1 MAAALIKADDGL
13 AVQQRD
19 GLGGFVAV
27 MPGRFHANDLRHL
40 DVKPADTRKRV
51 PHMLA
56 LHLKLLFVAHML
68 GAAAA
73 ATRIIRAGRRLP
85 PLARGYDLQKLAKGM
100 RFLRFDDQGLDL
112 LTGQGAGDKNNLA
125 LMPAY
130 TFGFAAEGVYGQGQH
145 LIFLQGTSPCS

>member
-1 MAAALIKADDGL
+1 
-13 AVQQRD
+13 
-19 GLGGFVAV
+19 

-56 LHLKLLFVAHML
+56 LHLKLCPVAHVL

-73 ATRIIRAGRRLP
+73 AARIIRAGRCLP
-85 PLARGYDLQKLAKGM
+85 PLARGNDLQKLAEGM
-100 RFLRFDDQGLDL
+100 RLLRFDDQGLDL
-112 LTGQGAGDKNNLA
+112 LTWQGAGDKNNLP
-125 LMPAY
+125 LMPADPL
-130 TFGFAAEGVYGQGQH
+130 GFAAEGVYGQGQY